1 MRVLLLIGCLCAA
14 AAFRPLMLRS
24 APRLSVPRE
33 REIDDS
39 YLDLNESKAPLKQ
52 LQIRF
57 SCDAVNSEELSELLF
72 ECGVLSVSVE
82 GESENPDVLND
93 ERRWGDLQKTKSWAT
108 ALLRANFPSSFDA
121 AGLSEIL
128 AAAYPGQAF
137 EMEVIPVADKDWVS
151 EVQQSWKPQ
160 VINDLTI
167 RFPWH
172 APGECTT
179 SLQLVLEGGAA
190 FGTGD
195 HPTTRLCTRWLS
207 SRISSGLNDKGG
219 GKGRPPITVLDYG
232 CGSAILGLAAL
243 RYGADAAVGVDI
255 DADALCSA
263 KNNSVLNGL
272 DMGLYLASE
281 GDEDSDEDKDGNA
294 SARSQVRAVAM
305 NTLRSSTE
313 AFPLVEQL
321 LATNQQYS
329 LVVANILAPILIM
342 LAPTLAGFTRPGGYI
357 ALSGLVAKQAPAV
370 MAAFSAYFEDVGV
383 HEEEEDWVC
392 IAGRKKVEKVG
403 EGEGEGV
410 GAAVEGEEGESD
422 SWNEFLK
429 ARQERAC

>member
-1 MRVLLLIGCLCAA
+1 
-14 AAFRPLMLRS
+14 MLRS
-24 APRLSVPRE
+24 AQRLFILKE
-33 REIDDS
+33 QKEDIDDS
-39 YLDLNESKAPLKQ
+39 YLNLNESKAPLLQ

-137 EMEVIPVADKDWVS
+137 ETEVIPVADKDWVS

-172 APGECTT
+172 ASGECTT
-179 SLQLVLEGGAA
+179 SKELVLEGGAA

-207 SRISSGLNDKGG
+207 SRISRDKSEGMG
-219 GKGRPPITVLDYG
+219 HPPITVLDYG

-243 RYGADAAVGVDI
+243 RYGADAAIGVDI

-263 KNNSVLNGL
+263 KNNCVLNDL
-272 DMGLYLASE
+272 EMELYLASE
-281 GDEDSDEDKDGNA
+281 GDGSSDSDEESDLTT

-305 NTLRSSTE
+305 NTLRSGGSKE
-313 AFPLVEQL
+313 DFPLVDQL
-321 LATNQQYS
+321 SASKQQYT

-342 LAPTLAGFTRPGGYI
+342 LAPTLAGFTTPGGYI

-370 MAAFSAYFEDVGV
+370 IAAYSAYFDDVSV

-392 IAGRKKVEKVG
+392 IAGRKRVEEKGERGG
-403 EGEGEGV
+403 EGEGEG
-410 GAAVEGEEGESD
+410 EGDEGESD